1 MKGFGVIEPGKS
13 GWMEMEKPVAGY
25 NDAILRPLMVAP
37 CSSDTHIMHG
47 GSGPICNT
55 ILGHEVVGEVVEV
68 GAGVKNFKAGDV
80 VVVPCTTPD
89 WESTVLQE
97 RGANNAHDGYGFASG
112 FKFILS
118 KQGVFAEYFSVNNA
132 DANLVILPEDVT
144 MEQALMC
151 SDMMSTGIYGAEI
164 ANIKL
169 GDTVVVFG
177 IGPVGLMSVCGARL
191 LGAGKIIAIGTRSN
205 CVELA
210 KEYGATHIVSYK
222 DGDVV
227 EQIEK
232 IAGGKVDSCIIAGGD
247 CTTMNQALSVIKFNG
262 TISNVNNVDVTDA
275 YHIPALLLGLGMS
288 DVTLKNGFCPG
299 GAFRMKKMMALIQAG
314 RVQPEKLLNYKYEGF
329 NKIEEAFKV
338 MDEKPRDLIKPVV
351 KINWD

>member
-1 MKGFGVIEPGKS
+1 
-13 GWMEMEKPVAGY
+13 
-25 NDAILRPLMVAP
+25 
-37 CSSDTHIMHG
+37 
-47 GSGPICNT
+47 
-55 ILGHEVVGEVVEV
+55 
-68 GAGVKNFKAGDV
+68 
-80 VVVPCTTPD
+80 
-89 WESTVLQE
+89 
-97 RGANNAHDGYGFASG
+97 
-112 FKFILS
+112 
-118 KQGVFAEYFSVNNA
+118 
-132 DANLVILPEDVT
+132 
-144 MEQALMC
+144 MC
-151 SDMMSTGIYGAEI
+151 SDMMSTGIYGAEM

-169 GDTVVVFG
+169 GDTVIVFG

-314 RVQPEKLLNYKYEGF
+314 RVFEGEKYLYKKSGCKDDF
-329 NKIEEAFKV
+329 FFK
-338 MDEKPRDLIKPVV
+338 
-351 KINWD
+351 NAHY